1 MDPTEIQASENPVY
15 VLRQQ
20 GSDYTDNFPI
30 VPNEQTNW
38 LDEQRAV
45 TETVSLADLSH
56 HMTSIRVTG
65 PDATALLRDLS
76 VNSFENYD
84 VGRAKQLVMCNPN
97 GHIIGDGP
105 MLRLDDNEYYSAGML
120 SANWVQYN
128 VETGDYDVTVETEP
142 RTSAHEGDPETF
154 VFQVQGPNARPVLE
168 QVTDADLGS
177 IPFYHFEEIDLAGV
191 DTLAVGHGM
200 STEFGFEFI
209 GPFEHAETVRQAIV
223 DAGAEHGLEQLGS
236 KAYHTLSVKLGWV
249 PPGVPP
255 IYNVPEMAGYREWLG
270 ADSRE
275 ATYSIDGSFVSD
287 DISDYY
293 MDPTELGYGKLISF
307 DHDYVGRGALEAK
320 VEEPDRTLVSLA
332 WDEDDVI
339 DVYASLFREGETFKF
354 MHLPRIAWGRAN
366 YDEVLKDGDLVG
378 LSHSRSYEYD
388 AGTIISLCSIA
399 PEHSDPG
406 TEVTLVWG
414 EVESP
419 NPRVERH
426 TQREITATVGE
437 VPYSP
442 DRRKSG
448 E

>member
-1 MDPTEIQASENPVY
+1 M
-15 VLRQQ
+15 
-20 GSDYTDNFPI
+20 
-30 VPNEQTNW
+30 
-38 LDEQRAV
+38 
-45 TETVSLADLSH
+45 
-56 HMTSIRVTG
+56 
-65 PDATALLRDLS
+65 
-76 VNSFENYD
+76 
-84 VGRAKQLVMCNPN
+84 
-97 GHIIGDGP
+97 
-105 MLRLDDNEYYSAGML
+105 
-120 SANWVQYN
+120 
-128 VETGDYDVTVETEP
+128 
-142 RTSAHEGDPETF
+142 
-154 VFQVQGPNARPVLE
+154 E

-209 GPFEHAETVRQAIV
+209 GPFEHAETVREAIV
-223 DAGAEHGLEQLGS
+223 DAGSEHGLKQLGS

-255 IYNVPEMAGYREWLG
+255 IYDVEEMTSYREWLD

-293 MDPTELGYGKLISF
+293 MDLIELGYGKLISF
-307 DHDYVGRGALEAK
+307 DHDYVGREALAEKA
-320 VEEPDRTLVSLA
+320 EDPDRTLVSLA

-339 DVYASLFREGETFKF
+339 EVYASLFREGETSKF
-354 MHLPRIAWGRAN
+354 IDLPRIAWGRAN

-388 AGTIISLCSIA
+388 AETIISLCSIA
-399 PEHSDPG
+399 PEYSDPG

-419 NPRVERH
+419 NPKVKHH

-442 DRRKSG
+442 DRRKTG